1 MADVPSACPHIYC
14 TGNVGLLAT
23 FLWVSAGEMSVLF
36 LLVPTVVAVLV
47 GWVVWLVADS
57 FARRPS

>member
-1 MADVPSACPHIYC
+1 MHRELKQYLNAVVILLCL
-14 TGNVGLLAT
+14 NVSLLVT

-57 FARRPS
+57 FA